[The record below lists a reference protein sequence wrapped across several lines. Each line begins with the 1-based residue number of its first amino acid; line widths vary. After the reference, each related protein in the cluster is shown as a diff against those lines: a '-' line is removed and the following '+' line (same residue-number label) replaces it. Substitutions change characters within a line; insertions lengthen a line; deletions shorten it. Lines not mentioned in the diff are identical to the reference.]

1 MRQEVLS
8 FINKHQLLKKGATVI
23 VGVSGGPDSMAL
35 LHFLK
40 TIKKEWKLTV
50 IAASVDHQ
58 LRGEES
64 LSDLH
69 YVKRIC
75 DEWGIVFA
83 GASVDVPA
91 YRVKHKLGT
100 EVAAREVRYQF
111 FGEQMEHYDADYLA
125 LGHHGDDQIE
135 TMLMKLTRTAS
146 SSALTGIPV
155 QRAFSTGMII
165 RPFLCITKHM
175 IEVYCKENQ
184 IEVRLDSTNY
194 EVDYTRNYYRNKVV
208 PLIKDRND
216 NIHRTTQH
224 LSETLAEDEKY
235 LRKAAREMVEELIT
249 FHAENKT
256 AILDGNL
263 FKNRAQALQRRAFH
277 LILNYLYND
286 VPKDLS
292 YIHEEQ
298 FFALL
303 QRDDGNT
310 QIDFP
315 NDLKLENSYGK
326 ILFYFSNH
334 RKAPSNQPYSFL
346 LDIPG
351 KLVLPG
357 GSTITANFVEKHI
370 VQDQY
375 SHTFFAGQVVL
386 PLHIRTRMPGDRM
399 SWDGLNGSK
408 KLKDIFID
416 AKIPISERNS
426 WPIVTDAKGKIL
438 WLIGLKKS
446 QLDPQQEKGSIIQL
460 NFEKGNLSC
469 TNGFQPP
476 HL

>member
-1 MRQEVLS
+1 MRQEVLA
-8 FINKHQLLKKGATVI
+8 FIRKHQLLKEGATII

-35 LHFLK
+35 LHFLSS
-40 TIKKEWKLTV
+40 IQEEWKLTV

-69 YVKRIC
+69 YVEHIC
-75 DEWGIVFA
+75 KAWGIEFV
-83 GASVDVPA
+83 GASLDVPA
-91 YRVKHKLGT
+91 YKVKHKLGT
-100 EVAAREVRYQF
+100 EVAAREVRYRF
-111 FGEQMEHYDADYLA
+111 FAEQMDCYRADYLA

-165 RPFLCITKHM
+165 RPFLCVTKDM
-175 IEVYCKENQ
+175 IETYCKKNQ
-184 IEVRLDSTNY
+184 IEVRLDPTNDQT
-194 EVDYTRNYYRNKVV
+194 VYTRNYYRNKIV
-208 PLIKDRND
+208 PLIKERND
-216 NIHRTTQH
+216 NLHRMTQH

-235 LRKAAREMVEELIT
+235 LREAAGEMVDELIT

-256 AILDGNL
+256 AFFDVNL
-263 FKNRAQALQRRAFH
+263 FKNRSQALQRRAFH

-286 VPKDLS
+286 LPKDLS
-292 YIHEEQ
+292 YTHEEQ

-303 QRDDGNT
+303 QRDEGNT

-315 NDLKLENSYGK
+315 NTLKLENSYGK
-326 ILFYFSNH
+326 MMFYFSNH
-334 RKAPSNQPYSFL
+334 SKAPNSLPYSFL

-351 KLVLPG
+351 KLVLPD
-357 GSTITANFVEKHI
+357 GSTITANFVEKHT
-370 VQDQY
+370 VQDQF
-375 SHTFFAGQVVL
+375 SHTFFTEQVVL

-416 AKIPISERNS
+416 AKIPIRERDS
-426 WPIVTDAKGKIL
+426 WPIVTDANGTVL

-446 QLDPQQEKGSIIQL
+446 QLGSQQENGSIIQL
-460 NFEKGNLSC
+460 NFEKGN
-469 TNGFQPP
+469 F
-476 HL
+476 

>member
-1 MRQEVLS
+1 MRQEILT
-8 FINKHQLLKKGATVI
+8 FIKKHQLLKEGTTVI
-23 VGVSGGPDSMAL
+23 AGVSGGPDSMAL
-35 LHFLK
+35 LHFLN
-40 TIKKEWKLTV
+40 TIKQEWELTV

-64 LSDLH
+64 LSDLQ

-75 DEWGIVFA
+75 EAWGIEFV
-83 GASVDVPA
+83 GASLDVPA
-91 YRVKHKLGT
+91 YQVKHKLGT
-100 EVAAREVRYQF
+100 EVAAREVRYRF
-111 FGEQMEHYDADYLA
+111 FAKQMERYHADYLA

-135 TMLMKLTRTAS
+135 TMLMKLARTAS

-165 RPFLCITKHM
+165 RPFLCVNKSMLET
-175 IEVYCKENQ
+175 YCKKNQ
-184 IEVRLDSTNY
+184 IEVRLDPTN
-194 EVDYTRNYYRNKVV
+194 EETDYTRNYYRNKIV
-208 PLIKDRND
+208 PLIKERND
-216 NIHRTTQH
+216 NIHRTAQH

-235 LRKAAREMVEELIT
+235 LREAAREMVNELIA

-256 AILDGNL
+256 ASFDGNL
-263 FKNRAQALQRRAFH
+263 FKNRAHALQRRAFH

-286 VPKDLS
+286 LPKDLS
-292 YIHEEQ
+292 YTHEEQ

-303 QRDDGNT
+303 QRDEGNT

-315 NDLKLENSYGK
+315 NGLKLENTYGK
-326 ILFYFSNH
+326 IIFYFSNH
-334 RKAPSNQPYSFL
+334 SKAPNSQPYSFL

-351 KLVLPG
+351 KLELPG

-370 VQDQY
+370 AQDQF
-375 SHTFFAGQVVL
+375 SHTFFTEQVVL
-386 PLHIRTRMPGDRM
+386 PLHIRTRLPGDRM

-416 AKIPISERNS
+416 AKIPIGERDG
-426 WPIVTDAKGKIL
+426 WPIVTDANGTIL

-446 QLDPQQEKGSIIQL
+446 QLNSQQENGSIIQL
-460 NFEKGNLSC
+460 NFEKGDYPRNNAL
-469 TNGFQPP
+469 
-476 HL
+476 